1 MLGQAAGF
9 AFLAALSPTALLV
22 GAVYLGSASPR
33 KTTLAYL
40 AGAMTVALIVAVIV
54 LLALHAGG
62 LSHPHQRQ
70 PRYGLRLG
78 LGVLALAAGAFVA
91 RRKARPAGSESRQ
104 GLLARMMT
112 RPAPATAFAVGLLV
126 FAPSVTFIAA
136 AQVIA
141 TARASSGLIVV
152 AVAVIVLIYVM
163 AAWLPL
169 ALHLIAPDQTT
180 LRLRA
185 FDSWLRANGRVL
197 LAGALLLAG
206 LLLVINGIG
215 GLVA

>member
-1 MLGQAAGF
+1 VLGQAAGF